1 MYQSHLRGRMDK
13 KYGEEITVE
22 FKLLEVED
30 FEDLQPFTCGNQK
43 LDNHIHGLIQN
54 NQICDDDG
62 LYFVFKDSETK
73 EIVAISS
80 LAASGI
86 IFEQTNYTHVLPA
99 IKIDILAVDVKY
111 QKMHYDL
118 ESEVASDPNDH
129 YYFSDYIMGQILCHC
144 RNVAETGILAN
155 YILLY
160 ADKKAYRYYERNAFL
175 DFEEYMVK
183 ENNQEINENI
193 PMYMKLD

>member
-1 MYQSHLRGRMDK
+1 M
-13 KYGEEITVE
+13 
-22 FKLLEVED
+22 LEVED

-73 EIVAISS
+73 KIVAISS

-118 ESEVASDPNDH
+118 R
-129 YYFSDYIMGQILCHC
+129 I
-144 RNVAETGILAN
+144 
-155 YILLY
+155 
-160 ADKKAYRYYERNAFL
+160 
-175 DFEEYMVK
+175 
-183 ENNQEINENI
+183 
-193 PMYMKLD
+193 